1 MKRSTLLLTG
11 ALVLSVSI
19 NLGVAGLWAGH
30 WLRGEPEGPVDRV
43 LGAVPP
49 PIHERIREAMRSSP
63 RTPEV
68 RERMEA
74 MRSARRAVNDA
85 LRARPFDVTAAEQ
98 AFATFRGETTRAQE
112 KFHQVLIETMAQAQA
127 DGTLPPPPTKGGRDG
142 RPDGR
147 PDGPPRPPPPGM
159 PGGAAPPPHA
169 SPPPPP
175 HGPPPPPPGE

>member
-63 RTPEV
+63 RKPEV

-74 MRSARRAVNDA
+74 IRSARRAVNDA
-85 LRARPFDVTAAEQ
+85 LRARPFNVTAAEQ
-98 AFATFRGETTRAQE
+98 AFATLRQETSRAQE
-112 KFHQVLIETMAQAQA
+112 KFHQSLIETMAQAQA

-142 RPDGR
+142 KPDGR
-147 PDGPPRPPPPGM
+147 PDGPPGPPPPGG
-159 PGGAAPPPHA
+159 PGEAALPPHA

-175 HGPPPPPPGE
+175 PPGE